1 MARQNK
7 LLLNIDQNTTNEEKA
22 MGRHNLG
29 LADVAHTGSYNDL
42 SDKPS
47 IPDAPV
53 QSDWN
58 VTNQSSL
65 AYIKNKPNLARVA
78 TTGSYN
84 DLTDKPSPVETPEIV
99 VLTHTQGSDTETPVA
114 KLILDDDFNSITADN
129 NEVGVFAPV
138 PQQTDNGK
146 MVTVNGSVLEYSPVP
161 TGIPDVTGSD
171 QYLTTNGSGIPTWEI
186 KPVARAVEDGEG
198 EVDIDVCKQIVI
210 AQDYAKKNETVQLVG
225 IGGGGSEVSEMGI
238 LPPANPGSNQML
250 QTNVDGKALWV
261 PKYVGGTKIQIGGQ
275 YGNMINNTMH
285 ESTYGNCYLWD
296 TLSNNYDMTYYFG
309 PFRVQMTLRSLTN
322 WAQSADKVWFEVSY
336 AGAPDTSLVNN
347 GSYELEL
354 YQPYMDQSP
363 MSEIHVHYSWDG
375 RDPYKLAGH
384 QYGYALSLEIPDRAQ
399 PAGQYA
405 YKWKVDSGRPYGD
418 WLEFE
423 VKPRFMN
430 SNPPQSNYIAFL
442 MKAKY
447 CYHY

>member
-238 LPPANPGSNQML
+238 LPPANPGSNQMPCL
-250 QTNVDGKALWV
+250 QQIQALIRCFR
-261 PKYVGGTKIQIGGQ
+261 P
-275 YGNMINNTMH
+275 MLM
-285 ESTYGNCYLWD
+285 ERR
-296 TLSNNYDMTYYFG
+296 FG
-309 PFRVQMTLRSLTN
+309 FRSM
-322 WAQSADKVWFEVSY
+322 
-336 AGAPDTSLVNN
+336 
-347 GSYELEL
+347 
-354 YQPYMDQSP
+354 
-363 MSEIHVHYSWDG
+363 
-375 RDPYKLAGH
+375 
-384 QYGYALSLEIPDRAQ
+384 
-399 PAGQYA
+399 
-405 YKWKVDSGRPYGD
+405 
-418 WLEFE
+418 
-423 VKPRFMN
+423 
-430 SNPPQSNYIAFL
+430 
-442 MKAKY
+442 
-447 CYHY
+447 